1 MVELEKSCVVFEWNL
16 VRDNS
21 PFVILV
27 LLVSFVLL
35 RNKKIELDDQ
45 LYFVL

>member
-27 LLVSFVLL
+27 LFVSLVLL
-35 RNKKIELDDQ
+35 RNKIELGNQ

>member
-27 LLVSFVLL
+27 LLVSLVLL
-35 RNKKIELDDQ
+35 RNKIELVPQ

>member
-27 LLVSFVLL
+27 LLVSLVLL
-35 RNKKIELDDQ
+35 RNKIELGNQ